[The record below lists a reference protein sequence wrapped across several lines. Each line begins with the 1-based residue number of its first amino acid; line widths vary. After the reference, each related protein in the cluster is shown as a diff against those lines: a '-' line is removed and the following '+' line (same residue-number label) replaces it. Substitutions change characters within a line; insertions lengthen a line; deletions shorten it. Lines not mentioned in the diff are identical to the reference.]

1 MAKLRAYHYTAQ
13 TKPEKR
19 GLQHYGLDLIA
30 GALRNNVEAGVIEP
44 VLAKTK
50 IIQVIMTWKNPSCYY
65 NVSTLVISVNLLHM
79 RRLALPTVLA
89 DRAKNAKDVVQF
101 AVEAAITILRIDD
114 MINIAANPEDDMEG

>member
-13 TKPEKR
+13 TKPEKK

-50 IIQVIMTWKNPSCYY
+50 IIQV
-65 NVSTLVISVNLLHM
+65 TL
-79 RRLALPTVLA
+79 
-89 DRAKNAKDVVQF
+89 
-101 AVEAAITILRIDD
+101 
-114 MINIAANPEDDMEG
+114 